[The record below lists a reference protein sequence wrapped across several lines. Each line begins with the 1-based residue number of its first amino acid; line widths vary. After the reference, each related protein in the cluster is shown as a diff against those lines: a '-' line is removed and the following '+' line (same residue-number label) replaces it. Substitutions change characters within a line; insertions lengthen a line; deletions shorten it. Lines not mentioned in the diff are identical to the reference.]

1 MQSFGENDI
10 VFIKSLEVHTI
21 IGIYDWE
28 QETKQKLLIDI
39 EASHDNTIPAKTD
52 NIEDAVDYEFISTSI
67 IKLFQNTKY
76 QLIETVAEVC
86 ANWILT
92 NTKSKTVKITVSKPD
107 AISAAINVGVQI
119 ARSKTNIN

>member
-39 EASHDNTIPAKTD
+39 EASHDNTVPAKTD

-107 AISAAINVGVQI
+107 AISAAMNVGVQI

>member
-28 QETKQKLLIDI
+28 QATKQKLLIDI
-39 EASHDNTIPAKTD
+39 EVSHDNTVPAKTD

-67 IKLFQNTKY
+67 VKLFQNTKY

-107 AISAAINVGVQI
+107 AISAATNVGVQI
-119 ARSKTNIN
+119 ARCKTNTN

>member
-39 EASHDNTIPAKTD
+39 EVSNDNTVPAKTD

-67 IKLFQNTKY
+67 VKLFQNTKY

-107 AISAAINVGVQI
+107 AIGAAMNVGVQI
-119 ARSKTNIN
+119 ARRKINKN

>member
-39 EASHDNTIPAKTD
+39 EASHDNTVPAKTD

>member
-28 QETKQKLLIDI
+28 QEIKQKLLIDI
-39 EASHDNTIPAKTD
+39 EASHDNTVPAKTD

-107 AISAAINVGVQI
+107 AISAALNVGVQI

>member
-28 QETKQKLLIDI
+28 QATKQKLLIDI
-39 EASHDNTIPAKTD
+39 EASHDNTVPAGTD

-67 IKLFQNTKY
+67 VKLFQNTKY

-92 NTKSKTVKITVSKPD
+92 NTKSKTVKITVSKPG
-107 AISAAINVGVQI
+107 AISDAMNVGVQI